1 MSKVF
6 EIDSRNYSFADNSEV
21 LTLSETGIHAYT
33 INKIPTTSPYNAN
46 AGGPLFQL
54 DAPKRFE
61 FEIVGG
67 AGNPYDGLILPSTV
81 NSDLTDLGTSA
92 FSIVTA
98 FRMRDF
104 HTSASN
110 AGMLM
115 FCQGVSAD
123 LGNWTLSTLETSG
136 SSFRLR
142 FLTTNA
148 AGSISRITI
157 LDEILEPD
165 IWWVASFNFNGSTYF
180 WHLDTVEIAETVSS
194 TGIIGPGTRTSVQS
208 AVGISTASATS
219 MDGDLGHLS
228 IHKPDL
234 STAALRTLECDLM
247 AYFKNQPCETEP
259 GSRRYCES
267 IDTEAN

>member
-1 MSKVF
+1 MSKIF
-6 EIDSRNYSFADNSEV
+6 ELDSRNYGFTSGSEV
-21 LTLSETGIHAYT
+21 DSLTETGIHAYT
-33 INKIPTTSPYNAN
+33 INKIPTSAPYNSN
-46 AGGPLFQL
+46 AGGPIFRA

-61 FEIVGG
+61 VEIVGG
-67 AGNPYDGLILPSTV
+67 SGNPYDGFILPSTV
-81 NSDLTDLGTSA
+81 NSDLTNLGGAA

-104 HTSASN
+104 HVSASN
-110 AGMLM
+110 TGPLM
-115 FCQGVSAD
+115 FCQGTLD
-123 LGNWTLSTLETSG
+123 LGSWAFSTLETSG
-136 SSFRLR
+136 SSCRLR
-142 FLTTNA
+142 LLTTNA
-148 AGSISRITI
+148 AGSISRVSV
-157 LDEILEPD
+157 LDEVLEPN

-180 WHLDTVEIAETVSS
+180 WHLDTVEIAEVAGS
-194 TGIIGPGTRTSVQS
+194 TGVVDPGTRTAVAS
-208 AVGISTASATS
+208 AIGISNAAATS

-228 IHKPDL
+228 IHKPNL